1 MVNHS
6 DLADMHLINRYKKGV
21 RFWLCVI
28 DIYSNYPWIVPLKE
42 KKGITITDALQKVS
56 NEFRY
61 KPSKIW
67 VDKCSSEFYDRSMK
81 QSLRDKNIDMY
92 STHNEGKSVVSEKI
106 IRALKNNISKH
117 MTAVSKNVFI
127 NKLND
132 IPDKYND
139 IYHKQ

>member
-1 MVNHS
+1 M
-6 DLADMHLINRYKKGV
+6 LYK
-21 RFWLCVI
+21 
-28 DIYSNYPWIVPLKE
+28 
-42 KKGITITDALQKVS
+42 KVS
-56 NEFRY
+56 NEFTY

-81 QSLRDKNIDMY
+81 QSLRDKNVDMY
-92 STHNEGKSVVSEKI
+92 STHNEGKSVVTEKF